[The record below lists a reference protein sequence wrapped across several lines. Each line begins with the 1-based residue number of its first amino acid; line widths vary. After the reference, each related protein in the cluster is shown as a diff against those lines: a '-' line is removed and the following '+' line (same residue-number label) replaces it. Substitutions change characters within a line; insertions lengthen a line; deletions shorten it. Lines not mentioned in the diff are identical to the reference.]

1 MPNNDSHQHVVKT
14 TAQWDERAVE
24 YWVVP
29 RGCLCVE
36 LTPEGKTKLKVGEG
50 NKYFKQLPYICD
62 HGDLTNY
69 YTKEEVDNL
78 FDNLN
83 RMAIMST
90 DVYDSADDLPS
101 NDNKLGDVRF
111 VKSSTTADP
120 DLYAWIG
127 DRWIDVN
134 SSDIDPSDF
143 VTKPEFNAVKD
154 KVDEIYPKAHTHA
167 NKDILDGITQADRDK
182 FDDLHNYDDTE
193 LRELIAR
200 ATHVHP
206 NKALL
211 DTITASSLWTTA
223 DRTKFDDLHNYDDT
237 EVKVRLVAVEEKAH
251 THANKT
257 VLDGITQEKLD
268 AIDELAAT
276 YVIVTRDISD
286 LKTKSHTHAN
296 KDLLDGTTA
305 SFTVEQQN
313 ELYRLSQI
321 STFIGAGPTW
331 DGVMGYVPAPEMG
344 CQNYFLRGDGTWALI
359 KATGDKYKAGE
370 GIYILSGEVTADSFP
385 FKLYAKGGYVKQ
397 YIIYGAPGGVGD
409 YNSTTGRYHIPIEVS
424 AEGHTSITTVVQIND
439 PLYEN
444 DWINYE
450 TQEYCVTKTNLTN
463 TFQNLIAVSRLSGID
478 ANGDFNNPPGRWP
491 QFALSDYY
499 EIEADAQYELPAM
512 SNYGTD
518 VNFYQYA
525 NVNMYDANYNRTR
538 TILRGQYSK
547 VIITPLLGEKYL
559 RIASSVVAS
568 DPDYFIDP
576 VLYRLKEVINPVP
589 IPLQQI
595 QLIPNTINTID
606 VLTTTKPLDVYMET
620 VVPPDPDPDDP
631 MSEYTGI
638 IYNDGILDVTQEDPN
653 ALNELTFHYRDNVD
667 KTLTIPSEPLP
678 IASDT
683 TLGGI
688 KVGNNLTIDPVTGV
702 LDATGGN
709 EYVAGDGISFAQ
721 ASDLPT
727 GYIQLEYVASDGTLS
742 YIDTGVSHGF
752 TAYMDLQYDA
762 SNHRQLMG
770 IGLNSGTYFGSN
782 VSEQFEMSGVIANS
796 DTTQRNTAIWHHDE
810 INPCRLEV
818 DGSSVTDGSSTGAS
832 NDTFKL
838 FSPFTSS
845 GFGSSVKIYS
855 VDIYDNNNTRI
866 RRLIPCESPQHVVGL
881 YDLVNDLFYAPSG
894 SDLIAGPVRSDFPIS
909 INAKLGNGLSFDSN
923 DAITV
928 DEMTGADGTNAG
940 TAGIVPAPGATDNT
954 KFLRGDGTWAIPG
967 SSGGEYVAGD
977 GITFTHPGMT
987 DLGFDFDAFVAKI
1000 TSMHN
1005 GTKTVDSEHEVLTLT
1020 ATGNDCYT
1028 GPYSNTSAQ
1037 NVYTFPI
1044 VAGHVYR
1051 LTWDSS
1057 NPSVSGRI
1065 FAFENVSETNLHWV
1079 DQSVQDYLE
1088 FTAVTSGTINFRF
1101 GVQNSGDTISYSNIH
1116 FYEIDN
1122 FDPNTTIINA
1132 DIAKGLEFDSLD
1144 KLQVKLGDGLHF
1156 DSNDAI
1162 EIDSNLYYPGQGIEF
1177 GGETLIPTE
1186 FNQSAFINVIGAS
1199 NGNISKTPALD
1210 AFTLTATNN
1219 DCFTDHYDGWSGYY
1233 ITAEPNTKYRVSWE
1247 STNGTSGNMFVFEVS
1262 GTTYTG
1268 VMYIVNNANTNV
1280 NIFTTSSTC
1289 TKLSLRF
1296 GVASTGNS
1304 ERYSNITFD
1313 KVVPL
1318 NNVITAK
1325 LGDGLQFDANGAI
1338 EAIGSGTQYV
1348 RVNTT
1353 DSYVLLHTK
1362 PADWDDHWDKY
1373 FELTYDEITTAP
1385 PDWDPTQHYKYENDN
1400 YVLGTAGD
1408 TFVST
1413 TWYDKHYVGL
1423 DPTTAVTFDS
1433 DVYYT
1438 GELHLIEDGETYDTA
1453 FEKVNEAIEHIERLE
1468 QEVQY
1473 LQDDRVGVRV
1483 TNPSSENLEFY
1494 NT

>member
-14 TAQWDERAVE
+14 TAQWEERAVE

-111 VKSSTTADP
+111 VKSSTTTDP
-120 DLYAWIG
+120 DLYVWIG

-143 VTKPEFNAVKD
+143 VTKPEFNTVKD

-193 LRELIAR
+193 LRRMIQE
-200 ATHVHP
+200 TGHTHP
-206 NKALL
+206 NKSLL
-211 DTITASSLWTTA
+211 DTITQSSLWSA
-223 DRTKFDDLHNYDDT
+223 SDRTKFDDLHNYDDT
-237 EVKVRLVAVEEKAH
+237 EVRINIIQLQHDSH

-276 YVIVTRDISD
+276 YVIVTRDIAD

-331 DGVMGYVPAPEMG
+331 NGVMGYVPAPEVG
-344 CQNYFLRGDGTWALI
+344 QQTYYLRADGTWA
-359 KATGDKYKAGE
+359 KVKTGGDKYKAGE
-370 GIYILSGEVTADSFP
+370 GIYILSGEVATDTFP
-385 FKLYAKGGYVKQ
+385 FKVYSKSARLKQ
-397 YIIYGAPGGVGD
+397 YVIYGAQGGVGTLISSNPNVYSVPLTISSPD
-409 YNSTTGRYHIPIEVS
+409 YGTRQTNILIS
-424 AEGHTSITTVVQIND
+424 D
-439 PLYEN
+439 PLYAGDYIDYQRQVFVHTRTVLPITDFPVDPNLAYRQGVYADGTIGFYYPGGGYADNPVVSLAYALESGAS
-444 DWINYE
+444 YE
-450 TQEYCVTKTNLTN
+450 
-463 TFQNLIAVSRLSGID
+463 F
-478 ANGDFNNPPGRWP
+478 PPGSSNFPDW
-491 QFALSDYY
+491 QWNALGG
-499 EIEADAQYELPAM
+499 AL
-512 SNYGTD
+512 
-518 VNFYQYA
+518 
-525 NVNMYDANYNRTR
+525 NVNLYDANMNRTR
-538 TILRGQYSK
+538 TVGLSFNNATI
-547 VIITPLLGEKYL
+547 VTPTASEKYMIFGGIKGNNMCMAFP
-559 RIASSVVAS
+559 RITKLKDVAE
-568 DPDYFIDP
+568 PC
-576 VLYRLKEVINPVP
+576 VLQEVI
-589 IPLQQI
+589 LYA
-595 QLIPNTINTID
+595 NTINTID
-606 VLTTTKPLDVYMET
+606 VDTSVKPSEMYVEVDD
-620 VVPPDPDPDDP
+620 PPEDQPDDP
-631 MSEYTGI
+631 LSNYTGI
-638 IYNDGILDVTQEDPN
+638 IYNDGVLDITQEDPN
-653 ALNELTFHYRDNVD
+653 ALNELTVHFRDDVD
-667 KTLTIPSEPLP
+667 KTITIPSNPLEP
-678 IASDT
+678 ATTT
-683 TLGGI
+683 TLGGVI
-688 KVGNNLTIDPVTGV
+688 IGQGVTVDQDGEISVDVYTEGDAIEFQQSYMPITTSMKYIRWTITAKRGNDQVIQASEFEVYDESDYKITLSNAVGLMTGGTPSYQHEGVTPMQLIDGNTGTKMRCINFTTNLTITFTIQTPIASNLIKKYRYFTADETNADPITW
-702 LDATGGN
+702 T
-709 EYVAGDGISFAQ
+709 
-721 ASDLPT
+721 
-727 GYIQLEYVASDGTLS
+727 IQLSPDGETW
-742 YIDTGVSHGF
+742 YNVD
-752 TAYMDLQYDA
+752 Q
-762 SNHRQLMG
+762 R
-770 IGLNSGTYFGSN
+770 IG
-782 VSEQFEMSGVIANS
+782 EDI
-796 DTTQRNTAIWHHDE
+796 TTSRNTATDFYTITK
-810 INPCRLEV
+810 P
-818 DGSSVTDGSSTGAS
+818 SVPGG
-832 NDTFKL
+832 K
-838 FSPFTSS
+838 
-845 GFGSSVKIYS
+845 
-855 VDIYDNNNTRI
+855 
-866 RRLIPCESPQHVVGL
+866 
-881 YDLVNDLFYAPSG
+881 
-894 SDLIAGPVRSDFPIS
+894 S
-909 INAKLGNGLSFDSN
+909 INVKYGNGLSLDGN
-923 DAITV
+923 GALTV
-928 DEMTGADGTNAG
+928 TGG
-940 TAGIVPAPGATDNT
+940 
-954 KFLRGDGTWAIPG
+954 
-967 SSGGEYVAGD
+967 SGGGNYDAGQ

-1020 ATGNDCYT
+1020 ATGDDCYT
-1028 GPYSNTSAQ
+1028 EPYSNTSAQ
-1037 NVYTFPI
+1037 YVYTFPI

-1057 NPSVSGRI
+1057 NPSVPGRV
-1065 FAFENVSETNLHWV
+1065 FAFENVSETNLHWIN
-1079 DQSVQDYLE
+1079 QSVQDYLE

-1101 GVQNSGDTISYSNIH
+1101 GVQNSGNTISYSNIH
-1116 FYEIDN
+1116 FYEIDDL
-1122 FDPNTTIINA
+1122 DPNTTIINA

-1162 EIDSNLYYPGQGIEF
+1162 ELDSNLYYPGQGIEF

-1186 FNQSAFINVIGAS
+1186 FNQSAFINVIGVS
-1199 NGNISKTPALD
+1199 RGNISKTPALD
-1210 AFTLTATNN
+1210 AFTLTATGD

-1247 STNGTSGNMFVFEVS
+1247 SANGTSGNMFVFEVS
-1262 GTTYTG
+1262 GTSYTG

-1318 NNVITAK
+1318 NNVIKAK

-1338 EAIGSGTQYV
+1338 EAIGGGGTQYV

-1373 FELTYDEITTAP
+1373 FELTYDEITTSP

-1494 NT
+1494 NK